1 LCGKEHGFMPIVV
14 EVMEPAKYAAWVS
27 AQKEKMQKVA
37 LADAPGKAWT
47 LDELKAR
54 GEKVY
59 GQHCVACHQPTGMG
73 TPPVFPALSGSKVVT
88 GPKAGQI
95 DTVLN
100 GIVKDGKPTPMAAFK
115 QQLSDVEIAAV
126 ITYTRNSWSNK
137 TGEAVMPDEIKA
149 LRK

>member
-1 LCGKEHGFMPIVV
+1 MPIVV
-14 EVMEPAKYAAWVS
+14 EAVEPAKYEAWVKDR
-27 AQKEKMQKVA
+27 QEKMAKVA
-37 LADAPGKAWT
+37 VADAPGKIWT

-59 GQHCVACHQPTGMG
+59 AQHCVACHQPTGLG

-88 GPKAGQI
+88 GLKEVQI
-95 DTVLN
+95 DTVL
-100 GIVKDGKPTPMAAFK
+100 GGVVKDGKQTAMMPFK
-115 QQLSDVEIAAV
+115 QLSDVEIAAV

-137 TGEAVMPDEIKA
+137 TGDAILPDEVKA